1 MALCCRDGAA
11 PHHWQRVSVANRD
24 TIGLG
29 SVPSAT
35 GAECCCLCRLCALC
49 STTMQANPSGMC
61 VNCIR
66 SQVDITSGIPKAQS
80 VQCCRGCERYLQP
93 PRTWIACAWES
104 RELLTVCI
112 KRLRGLNKVKLV
124 DAAFVWT
131 EPHSKRIK
139 TKLTVQKE
147 VSCGSISAWILVS
160 IVSCRSAPCCV

>member
-1 MALCCRDGAA
+1 MAARRLVEQQQLAA
-11 PHHWQRVSVANRD
+11 PIMATQIQQQQLTASSV
-24 TIGLG
+24 
-29 SVPSAT
+29 
-35 GAECCCLCRLCALC
+35 LCALC
-49 STTMQANPSGMC
+49 SASMQPNPSGMC

-80 VQCCRGCERYLQP
+80 VQCCRGCDRYLQP
-93 PRTWIACAWES
+93 PRTWVSCAWES

-112 KRLRGLNKVKLV
+112 KRLRGLSKVKLV

-147 VSCGSISAWILVS
+147 VFAGTILQQAFVVEYV
-160 IVSCRSAPCCV
+160 IENFTCENCHRVAAKDT

>member
-1 MALCCRDGAA
+1 
-11 PHHWQRVSVANRD
+11 
-24 TIGLG
+24 
-29 SVPSAT
+29 
-35 GAECCCLCRLCALC
+35 
-49 STTMQANPSGMC
+49 MQANPSGMC

-112 KRLRGLNKVKLV
+112 KRLKGLNKVKLV

-147 VSCGSISAWILVS
+147 VSGRSRFGCARSQLLYAAQLCASRRSSLGPFCSKRLWWSMSLRIIRAKIVTGWRQKILGKLLF
-160 IVSCRSAPCCV
+160 SCVKR